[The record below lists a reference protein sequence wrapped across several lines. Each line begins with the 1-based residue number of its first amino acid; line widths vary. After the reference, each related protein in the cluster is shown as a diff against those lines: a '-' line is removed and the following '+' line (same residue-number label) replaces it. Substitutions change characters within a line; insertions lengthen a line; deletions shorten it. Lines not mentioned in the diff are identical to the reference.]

1 VASISAIHSANLHI
15 CRILFGERRLV
26 KTIAAG
32 AAGRHNHRRE
42 KVSEIMRLLG
52 RGSSLLAALV
62 CWSWLGQSV
71 AADDIQTP
79 WEPLPADARLVSDP
93 ADLTALLANHTV
105 RGVYL
110 PDGSRWREYSAADG
124 RTVWEVEGC
133 LHPGTWKVSGSAV
146 CYVYPT
152 WDDGRPQCFMVY
164 QSTRLTHFVW
174 LDPATGDQW
183 LISNALSLD
192 QGNPDQLPLEGA
204 PICGDPAV

>member
-1 VASISAIHSANLHI
+1 
-15 CRILFGERRLV
+15 
-26 KTIAAG
+26 
-32 AAGRHNHRRE
+32 
-42 KVSEIMRLLG
+42 MRLIG
-52 RGSSLLAALV
+52 RGIGLLAGLL
-62 CWSWLGQSV
+62 CWTWFGQTV
-71 AADDIQTP
+71 AADGIQAP
-79 WEPLPADARLVSDP
+79 WEPLPADARLVTDP
-93 ADLTALLANHTV
+93 AALTALLANHTV

-152 WDDGRPQCFMVY
+152 WDDGRPQCFVIY
-164 QSTRLTHFVW
+164 RSTRLTHFVW

-204 PICGDPAV
+204 PTCGDPAV